1 MIKEHKTSV
10 APTAEPVT
18 LAELKEQLRI
28 ESSTTEDD
36 TFLEGLIVSSRQA
49 VEALLGKVLI
59 DQTVAAKLDEFPKE
73 EYFELPTPPVSSV
86 TSITYYDDDNALQ
99 TLASAN
105 YSLNDYCDPQ
115 RIIRNTD
122 VDWPTTYDRWDAIT
136 VTYQAGYATAS
147 AVPASIKAVIKM
159 LAADIYENRG
169 FGDSDATKNKM
180 LKAASVLLEINK
192 TAHL

>member
-10 APTAEPVT
+10 SQTAEPIT

-36 TFLEGLIVSSRQA
+36 TFLEGLIVSSREA

-59 DQTVAAKLDEFPKE
+59 DQTVVAKLDEFPKDD
-73 EYFELPTPPVSSV
+73 YFELPTPPVASV
-86 TSITYYDDDNALQ
+86 TSITYFDEDNASQ
-99 TLASAN
+99 TFSSAS

-115 RIIRNTD
+115 RVVRNTD
-122 VDWPTTYDRWDAIT
+122 VDWPATYDRWDAIT

-147 AVPASIKAVIKM
+147 AVPSSIKTVIKM
-159 LAADIYENRG
+159 LAAETYENRG
-169 FGDSDATKNKM
+169 FSDSDATKNKM
-180 LKAASVLLEINK
+180 LRAASVLLEINK

>member
-115 RIIRNTD
+115 RIVRNTD